1 MHPRTIKR
9 LPQLVALIS
18 GISIMAPAAALAQ
31 GSVTQLCT
39 IIDNATT
46 LIAVFGTIILIIAF
60 IVLLYAAF
68 LFITSGGNEETTKKA
83 RSLLIYSL
91 IGLAVALL
99 AIFADNIVQ
108 QLFGGTFLQGC
119 PGASPFE

>member
-1 MHPRTIKR
+1 MKR
-9 LPQLVALIS
+9 LPQQLIAVAVS
-18 GISIMAPAAALAQ
+18 GISTLIPAVALAQ
-31 GSVTQLCT
+31 GAVTQLCD

-46 LIAVFGTIILIIAF
+46 LIGVFGTIILILAF

-68 LFITSGGNEETTKKA
+68 LFITGGGNEETTKKA
-83 RSLLIYSL
+83 RTLLIYSL

-108 QLFGGTFLQGC
+108 QLFGGTFLEGC
-119 PGASPFE
+119 DVNPFE